1 MKQLKQ
7 VLESQYISTS
17 KKYKNIFN
25 IENKY
30 PIAPNKSNI
39 IS

>member
-7 VLESQYISTS
+7 ILESQYNSTS

-25 IENKY
+25 ID
-30 PIAPNKSNI
+30 ITVNI
-39 IS
+39 P